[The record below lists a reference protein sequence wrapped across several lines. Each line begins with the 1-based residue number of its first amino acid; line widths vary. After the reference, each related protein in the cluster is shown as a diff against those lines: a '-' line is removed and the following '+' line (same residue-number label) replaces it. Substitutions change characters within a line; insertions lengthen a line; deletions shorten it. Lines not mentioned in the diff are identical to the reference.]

1 MADRLGPRS
10 YITRSLPVA
19 VKRKPTSQAKR
30 PWSPAEK
37 CGMASL
43 VCALVCWQFGPLLA
57 IIPLAGFIL
66 ACCVSPLF
74 PTSSFF
80 YPVISRGPQNTP
92 AVSLSFDDGPN
103 PQSTP
108 QLLALLERHHMTATF
123 YVTGEHARQYPD
135 IMREIIDRGHSVGN
149 HSHTHDDYI
158 MFKSSTKIYQEIQSA
173 QQVFQDLGITVKSFR
188 PPVGIIT
195 PAYADALWQ
204 SGLIAINFSR
214 RSGDMG
220 NRRLRGMAKRML
232 DGLKPG
238 DILLLHDSPAKKPHQ
253 QQYMLCE
260 LEAILQGIT
269 RQGLQV
275 VPLPSLLGLPLMERI
290 ER

>member
-1 MADRLGPRS
+1 MADRLWACSCPAG
-10 YITRSLPVA
+10 SLPVA
-19 VKRKPTSQAKR
+19 VKRKPAPQVKR

-37 CGMASL
+37 SGLASL
-43 VCALVCWQFGPLLA
+43 VGALICWQFEPLLA

-66 ACCVSPLF
+66 ACLVSPLF
-74 PTSSFF
+74 PASSFF
-80 YPVISRGPQNTP
+80 YPVISRGPQDTP
-92 AVSLSFDDGPN
+92 SVSLSFDDGPN

-108 QLLALLERHHMTATF
+108 LLLALLERHQMTATF
-123 YVTGEHARQYPD
+123 YVTGEHAKHYPD
-135 IMREIIDRGHSVGN
+135 IMREIVERGHSIGN

-158 MFKSSTKIYQEIQSA
+158 MFQSSTRIYQEIQAA
-173 QQVFQDLGITVKSFR
+173 QQVFQNLGISVKSFR

-204 SGLIAINFSR
+204 SGLIAVNFSR
-214 RSGDMG
+214 RSVDMG
-220 NRRLRGMAKRML
+220 NRRVRGMAKRML

-253 QQYMLCE
+253 QQYLLCE

-275 VPLPSLLGLPLMERI
+275 VPLPSLLGLPLMERMQ
-290 ER
+290 R